1 MTARDIVIPKIVAT
15 GTASIATVTTTNV
28 DFGTP
33 DDVWIKPTDS
43 SQFKPEDRLVA
54 VATLSTAGT
63 TDATSFSV
71 QDAPDS
77 AGSIGT
83 PAAADTGSYTL
94 PAAATGNQ
102 YLVVPVR
109 LKNGRPWLRFRVTR
123 ASGTTDTVV
132 VRVVL
137 LAIPHG
143 V

>member
-1 MTARDIVIPKIVAT
+1 MGTSREKVTPRVLAT
-15 GTASIATVTTTNV
+15 GAASIATVTTTNV

-33 DDVWIKPTDS
+33 DDVLVQPGAN
-43 SQFKPEDRLVA
+43 FKPGDRLVA
-54 VATLSTAGT
+54 VITASTSGT
-63 TDATSFSV
+63 TDASSFSV

-83 PAAADTGSYTL
+83 PATADTTTL

-102 YLVVPVR
+102 YLCVGIR
-109 LKNGRPWLRFRVTR
+109 LQPGRPWLRVRVTR
-123 ASGTTDTVV
+123 ASGTTDTLV

-143 V
+143 L

>member
-1 MTARDIVIPKIVAT
+1 MTARDLVLPKVVAT

-33 DDVWIKPTDS
+33 DDIWIKPTES
-43 SQFKPEDRLVA
+43 SQYKPDDRLVA
-54 VATLSTAGT
+54 VITASTTGT
-63 TDATSFSV
+63 TDSSSFSV

-77 AGSIGT
+77 SGSIGT
-83 PAAADTGSYTL
+83 PAAADTGSYAF

-123 ASGTTDTVV
+123 GAGTTDTLV